1 MITVLL
7 PDLPTSYLKQGDEK
21 EEDEEG
27 PYYFLFKKCENDDE
41 L

>member
-7 PDLPTSYLKQGDEK
+7 PDLPTSYLKQDEK
-21 EEDEEG
+21 EEDEG
-27 PYYFLFKKCENDDE
+27 PYYFLFKKRVNDDE